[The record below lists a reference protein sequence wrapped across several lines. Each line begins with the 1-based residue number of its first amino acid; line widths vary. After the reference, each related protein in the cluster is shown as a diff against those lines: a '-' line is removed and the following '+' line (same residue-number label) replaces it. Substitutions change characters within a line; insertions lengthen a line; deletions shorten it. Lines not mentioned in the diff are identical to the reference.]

1 MEAST
6 PVRPSLCMG
15 TRAPTGILYLPLGTL
30 PWGAPPACVA
40 ASTARAMSAPPATAC
55 RNFLLEAIGNLLRRR
70 LRMVLQGGT
79 PRNGRLAYAAT
90 RMAREDDGAQ
100 QTIANSGLRLQA
112 VVFCLVAASFTAVYI
127 TQPVL
132 PVLQVEFGVSETTA
146 SLTVSAV
153 ILGIALANLPFGVLA
168 DRHPIRPILIGGAT
182 VVSAASLL
190 CAATKGI
197 WLLIAAR
204 FVQGLFIPSLTTC
217 LAAYL
222 ARSLP
227 LARLNVV
234 MGSYVSATI
243 AGGLGGRLLGG
254 WIHPPLHWR
263 YAFVTSAALL
273 IAAAAAAARALP
285 REPAGRPSE
294 ERGIGF
300 AHLLSRPEVLRL
312 LVVSFSAFFV
322 FSATF
327 NYLPFYVSRPPINAP
342 LNVVTLLY
350 LAYVVGMIAGPLAGK
365 LSNRLGSGA
374 TMAIGSAVLAAAL
387 GTLNSRLTGSRGR
400 ANSLYV
406 LFYYLGGA
414 AGISATGWA
423 YSRRGWPGVVAL
435 AMAVLLVPLGV
446 GLYELAG
453 QKGAR
458 T

>member
-1 MEAST
+1 M
-6 PVRPSLCMG
+6 
-15 TRAPTGILYLPLGTL
+15 
-30 PWGAPPACVA
+30 
-40 ASTARAMSAPPATAC
+40 
-55 RNFLLEAIGNLLRRR
+55 LR
-70 LRMVLQGGT
+70 QCGT

-90 RMAREDDGAQ
+90 RMARDAAAAQ
-100 QTIANSGLRLQA
+100 QRIASESGLRLQA
-112 VVFCLVAASFTAVYI
+112 IVFCLVAASFTAVYI

-168 DRHPIRPILIGGAT
+168 DRYPIRPILLGGAT
-182 VVSAASLL
+182 VVSAASLM

-273 IAAAAAAARALP
+273 VAAAAAAARGLP
-285 REPAGRPSE
+285 SEPTGRPAE
-294 ERGIGF
+294 ERGTGF
-300 AHLLSRPEVLRL
+300 VHLLSRPDVLRVL
-312 LVVSFSAFFV
+312 AVSFSAFFV

-327 NYLPFYVSRPPINAP
+327 NYLPFYVSRPPISAP

-350 LAYVVGMIAGPLAGK
+350 LAYVVGMVAGPLAGK
-365 LSNRLGSGA
+365 LSNRLGSGS
-374 TMAIGSAVLAAAL
+374 TMMLGSAVLAIAIACTLVPSLEIIAPSLAFICGGFFSVHAAAL
-387 GTLNSRLTGSRGR
+387 GTLNRRLTGSRGR

-423 YSRRGWPGVVAL
+423 YSHRGWHGVVAL
-435 AMAVLLVPLGV
+435 AIAFLLVPFGV
-446 GLYELAG
+446 GLYEWG
-453 QKGAR
+453 QQKRAA
-458 T
+458 